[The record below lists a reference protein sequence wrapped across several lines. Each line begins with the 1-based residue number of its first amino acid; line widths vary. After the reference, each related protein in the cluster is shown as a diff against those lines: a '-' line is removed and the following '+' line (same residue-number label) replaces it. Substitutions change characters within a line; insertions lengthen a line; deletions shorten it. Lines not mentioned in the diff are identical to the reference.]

1 MTDEQ
6 IKVLLT
12 KRMGYFANRQVL
24 QNEFTIYRTNWR
36 NKNNFYGAFSYMHA
50 TTTVEDW
57 ENMAKPVFE
66 PGWYFCGEHTT
77 TNYRGTVYGA
87 YLSG

>member
-1 MTDEQ
+1 
-6 IKVLLT
+6 
-12 KRMGYFANRQVL
+12 
-24 QNEFTIYRTNWR
+24 
-36 NKNNFYGAFSYMHA
+36 MHA
-50 TTTVEDW
+50 NTTVEDW